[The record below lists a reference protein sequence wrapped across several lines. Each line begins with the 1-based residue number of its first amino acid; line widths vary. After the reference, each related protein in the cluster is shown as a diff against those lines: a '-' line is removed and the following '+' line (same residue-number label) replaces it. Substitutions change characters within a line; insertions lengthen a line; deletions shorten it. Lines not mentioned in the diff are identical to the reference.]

1 MKCTTCVYNWHKN
14 YNERQN
20 RRLWDFCNAL
30 QITAKPVINF
40 VWDGCRFSSLSRKWS
55 STKRFFFAIS
65 ISRFIRRGLRSAK
78 VHISMSLS
86 GVCVCVREC
95 VHMWLCLFLCVYDYD
110 YVTVFAIM
118 TMWLCLRLWLCLC
131 LRLWLCLCLCLCDC
145 TRAYVFVSMGIWL
158 WLCDCVC
165 DYVSRLVSTRV
176 WLSVWECVCDYAS
189 GAVTICV
196 CESTNPHFYLRTS
209 GFLGTSRGHIGL
221 YMTNFCSAIDIYT
234 QGRPRHVWF
243 SFPGVSCHLFA

>member
-95 VHMWLCLFLCVYDYD
+95 VHMWLCLFLYVYDYD

-118 TMWLCLRLWLCLC
+118 TMWLCLRLWLC
-131 LRLWLCLCLCLCDC
+131 
-145 TRAYVFVSMGIWL
+145 
-158 WLCDCVC
+158 DCVC
-165 DYVSRLVSTRV
+165 DYDYVTVFAIMTMFVFVSM
-176 WLSVWECVCDYAS
+176 WLYSCLCVCVY
-189 GAVTICV
+189 GYMIMTMWLCLRL
-196 CESTNPHFYLRTS
+196 CE
-209 GFLGTSRGHIGL
+209 
-221 YMTNFCSAIDIYT
+221 
-234 QGRPRHVWF
+234 
-243 SFPGVSCHLFA
+243 